1 MLEEIIQNRYAV
13 TAVIL
18 FGIGFTNLML
28 QQNLLRKVIGFNI
41 MDSAVFLL
49 LASLGY
55 IDGGVAPIVG
65 DRGFDPLYINPIPS
79 GLVLTGIVVSVSI
92 TAFSL
97 ALIQRIYR
105 RYGTIEMR
113 ELLERAKKDMLVMH
127 PLPRVDE
134 IAVDVDDDPRA
145 VYFQQARYG
154 MFARMALLEHLA
166 LQPRDEHPAP
176 VEIGTKPI
184 CRNPRC
190 ITQMERYL
198 PPLIKKIG
206 GADCCG
212 FCDAPLE

>member
-49 LASLGY
+49 LASLGD

-65 DRGFDPLYINPIPS
+65 DRGFDPLYINLIPS

-113 ELLERAKKDMLVMH
+113 ELLERAKK
-127 PLPRVDE
+127 E
-134 IAVDVDDDPRA
+134 DD
-145 VYFQQARYG
+145 
-154 MFARMALLEHLA
+154 
-166 LQPRDEHPAP
+166 
-176 VEIGTKPI
+176 
-184 CRNPRC
+184 
-190 ITQMERYL
+190 
-198 PPLIKKIG
+198 
-206 GADCCG
+206 
-212 FCDAPLE
+212 